1 MSQFVR
7 TDAWIAGFP
16 NVVGCIDG
24 TYVCMRCPDKVK
36 STYVNRHD
44 QVSLTMQGICDSRC
58 RFLDVFTGTPSKIH
72 DARVLRLS
80 TVQEELP
87 VVCENNYHILGD
99 AAYPIREYMIT
110 PFRNYGT
117 MTRAMISFNYRH
129 AATRVKIENAFGM
142 LKKRFRQLRFVEF
155 HTVDKITQLILSCCV
170 LHNICL
176 DAGDCDVP
184 SDDDMDG
191 RHCRHKQGDS
201 ATDQQ
206 THCS

>member
-1 MSQFVR
+1 M
-7 TDAWIAGFP
+7 
-16 NVVGCIDG
+16 
-24 TYVCMRCPDKVK
+24 
-36 STYVNRHD
+36 
-44 QVSLTMQGICDSRC
+44 
-58 RFLDVFTGTPSKIH
+58 
-72 DARVLRLS
+72 
-80 TVQEELP
+80 
-87 VVCENNYHILGD
+87 LG
-99 AAYPIREYMIT
+99 
-110 PFRNYGT
+110 NYGT
-117 MTRAMISFNYRH
+117 MTRAMISFKNCH

-142 LKKRFRQLRFVEF
+142 LKQRFWQLRFVEF

-206 THCS
+206 TQQTAHESALRRLGELKRDALAQLF